1 MARRRSG
8 DDPVDQAPASGWER
22 VSSAAE
28 FRRRAAAARTAA
40 RECRF
45 RAAADREQAAAG
57 RERAA
62 RDRADVEE
70 ARAALRTQVARAEAD
85 GLTGTRARAPG
96 LAGLDHEI
104 DRARRGSGVLA
115 VAYVDVV
122 GLKHVNDTR
131 GRTAGDALLRRVV
144 EAIRAQLRSCDLS
157 VRLGGD
163 DFLYVLP
170 DATLEDAT
178 RRFGSVQAALAA
190 DPDPAAIRV
199 GCAALA
205 PGERADE
212 LVQRAD
218 RARTKLHD
226 R

>member
-1 MARRRSG
+1 MVLS
-8 DDPVDQAPASGWER
+8 PE
-22 VSSAAE
+22 
-28 FRRRAAAARTAA
+28 TAA
-40 RECRF
+40 SERSRHEDAF
-45 RAAADREQAAAG
+45 GDQEAAG
-57 RERAA
+57 R
-62 RDRADVEE
+62 D
-70 ARAALRTQVARAEAD
+70 
-85 GLTGTRARAPG
+85 
-96 LAGLDHEI
+96 
-104 DRARRGSGVLA
+104 
-115 VAYVDVV
+115 AYVDVV